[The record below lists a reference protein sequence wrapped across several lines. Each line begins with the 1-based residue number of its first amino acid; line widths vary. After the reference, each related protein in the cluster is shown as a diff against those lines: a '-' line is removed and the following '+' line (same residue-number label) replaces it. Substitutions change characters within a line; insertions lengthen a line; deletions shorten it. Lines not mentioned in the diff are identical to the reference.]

1 MICLWEELQP
11 KYIELRYNT
20 SVKKMKE
27 YKYHIGLN
35 LRIYPSDKQ
44 KKIIK
49 MNGGASRYIYNK
61 LVADNNEMYEL
72 KKSSSFSIADRNRL
86 EFLESIHKTKSNML
100 IMIPFLTQKEID
112 SDMIDNAIQNYKM
125 AWNQY
130 NKVKGASV
138 PTFHKKDNTYFY
150 KTSNHYGKIRNDGL
164 KDGSI
169 YFIDNNHINLPKIG
183 RIRFKG
189 SKKLVDKVLN
199 FPYGIRVGST
209 SIEMDNL
216 GLCYISISLASD
228 YPFYDEYDKTNSSVG
243 IDLNLSNFLADSN
256 DNIIDSPKFLKKTEA
271 KLKKEQ
277 KKLSRKYEAAK
288 KDKRKYYECKNYQD
302 QRLKVA
308 KFHKHVSN
316 QRKDFYNVL
325 ANNLVKNHDYIFAED
340 LKIRNM
346 IKNHKL
352 AKAISDSSWR
362 SFLTILEWTALKR
375 NKTFILVDPKNT
387 TQMCSICGVIS
398 DEKIILGI
406 EEWTCPHCGT
416 YHIRDINAAINIK
429 NKGLSLV

>member
-1 MICLWEELQP
+1 M
-11 KYIELRYNT
+11 KDYN
-20 SVKKMKE
+20 
-27 YKYHIGLN
+27 YHIGLK

-86 EFLESIHKTKSNML
+86 EFLESIHSSKSNML
-100 IMIPFLTQKEID
+100 IMIPFLSQKEID

-130 NKVKGASV
+130 NKVTGASV

-169 YFIDNNHINLPKIG
+169 YFMDNHHINLPKIG

-189 SKKLVDKVLN
+189 SKKLVNKILN

-228 YPFYDEYDKTNSSVG
+228 YLFYDEYDKTNSSVG
-243 IDLNLSNFLADSN
+243 IDLNLSNFLADSD
-256 DNIIDSPKFLKKTEA
+256 DNIIDSPKFLMKSEA

-308 KFHKHVSN
+308 KIHKHVSN
-316 QRKDFYNVL
+316 QRKDFHCVL
-325 ANNLVKNHDYIFAED
+325 ANNLVKNHDYIFAEN
-340 LKIRNM
+340 LKVINL
-346 IKNHKL
+346 IKNHNL
-352 AKAISDSSWR
+352 AKAIGDSSWR
-362 SFLTILEWTALKR
+362 SFLTILEWTAIKR

-387 TQMCSICGVIS
+387 TQMCSVCGVIS

-406 EEWTCPHCGT
+406 EEWTCPNCGT
-416 YHIRDINAAINIK
+416 YHIRDINSAINIK

>member
-1 MICLWEELQP
+1 M
-11 KYIELRYNT
+11 
-20 SVKKMKE
+20 KKMKD
-27 YKYHIGLN
+27 YNYHIGLK

-49 MNGGASRYIYNK
+49 LNGGASRYIYNK
-61 LVADNNEMYEL
+61 LVADNNEIYEL
-72 KKSSSFSIADRNRL
+72 KKSSSFAVADRNRL
-86 EFLESIHKTKSNML
+86 EFLESIHSSKSNML
-100 IMIPFLTQKEID
+100 IMIPFLSQKEID

-130 NKVKGASV
+130 NKVKDTSV
-138 PTFHKKDNTYFY
+138 PTFRKKDNTYSY
-150 KTSNHYGKIRNDGL
+150 KTSNHYGKVRDNGL

-189 SKKLVDKVLN
+189 SKKLVDKLLN
-199 FPYGIRVGST
+199 FPYEIRVGST

-228 YPFYDEYDKTNSSVG
+228 YPFYDEYDKTNSFLG

-256 DNIIDSPKFLKKTEA
+256 DNIIDSPEFLKKSEA

-277 KKLSRKYEAAK
+277 KRLSRKYEAAK
-288 KDKRKYYECKNYQD
+288 KDKRKYYESKNYQD

-308 KFHKHVSN
+308 KIHKHVSN

-352 AKAISDSSWR
+352 AKAISDSGWR
-362 SFLTILEWTALKR
+362 SFLVILEWTALKR
-375 NKTFILVDPKNT
+375 NKSLILVDPKNT
-387 TQMCSICGVIS
+387 TQKCSTCGTIS
-398 DEKIILGI
+398 NEKIVLGV
-406 EEWTCPHCGT
+406 EEWTCPNCGT

>member
-1 MICLWEELQP
+1 M
-11 KYIELRYNT
+11 
-20 SVKKMKE
+20 KKMKD
-27 YKYHIGLN
+27 YNYHIGLK
-35 LRIYPSDKQ
+35 LRIYPSNKQ
-44 KKIIK
+44 RKIIK
-49 MNGGASRYIYNK
+49 INGGASRYIYNK
-61 LVADNNEMYEL
+61 LVADNNEIYEL
-72 KKSSSFSIADRNRL
+72 KKSSSFSPADKDRL
-86 EFLESIHKTKSNML
+86 EFLQSIHNSKSNML
-100 IMIPFLTQKEID
+100 VMIPFLSQKEID

-125 AWNQY
+125 AWNQFR
-130 NKVKGASV
+130 KVKGASV

-169 YFIDNNHINLPKIG
+169 YFIDENHINLPKIG

-189 SKKLVDKVLN
+189 SKKLVDKLLN
-199 FPYGIRVGST
+199 FPYEIRVGST

-228 YPFYDEYDKTNSSVG
+228 YSFYDEYDKTNTSVG

-256 DNIIDSPKFLKKTEA
+256 GIIIDSPKFLKKAEA

-277 KKLSRKYEAAK
+277 RKLSRKYESAK
-288 KDKRKYYECKNYQD
+288 RDGRKYYNSQNYQE
-302 QRLKVA
+302 QKLKVA
-308 KFHKHVSN
+308 KLYKHVSN
-316 QRKDFYNVL
+316 QRKDFHCVL
-325 ANNLVKNHDYIFAED
+325 ANDLVKNHDYIFAED

-352 AKAISDSSWR
+352 AKAISDSGWR
-362 SFLTILEWTALKR
+362 SFLTILEWTAIKR

-387 TQMCSICGVIS
+387 TQTCSTCGVIS

-406 EEWTCPHCGT
+406 EEWTCPNCGKH
-416 YHIRDINAAINIK
+416 HIRDINAAINIK
-429 NKGLSLV
+429 SKGLSLV

>member
-1 MICLWEELQP
+1 M
-11 KYIELRYNT
+11 
-20 SVKKMKE
+20 KKMKD
-27 YKYHIGLN
+27 YNYHIGLK

-100 IMIPFLTQKEID
+100 IMIPFLSQKEID

-125 AWNQY
+125 AWNQFR
-130 NKVKGASV
+130 KVKGTSV
-138 PTFHKKDNTYFY
+138 PTFHKKDNTYSY
-150 KTSNHYGKIRNDGL
+150 KTSNHYSKVRDNGL

-189 SKKLVDKVLN
+189 SKKLVDKLLN
-199 FPYGIRVGST
+199 FPYEIRVGST

-228 YPFYDEYDKTNSSVG
+228 YPFYDEYDKTNLSVG
-243 IDLNLSNFLADSN
+243 IDLNLSNFLADSYG
-256 DNIIDSPKFLKKTEA
+256 NIIDSPRFLKKAES

-277 KKLSRKYEAAK
+277 KKLSRKYEASK
-288 KDKRKYYECKNYQD
+288 REGRKYYDSQNYQD

-308 KFHKHVSN
+308 KIYKHVSN

-325 ANNLVKNHDYIFAED
+325 ANNLVKNHDYIFAEN
-340 LKIRNM
+340 LKVINL
-346 IKNHKL
+346 IKNHNL
-352 AKAISDSSWR
+352 AKAISDSGWR
-362 SFLTILEWTALKR
+362 SFLTILEWTAIKR

-387 TQMCSICGVIS
+387 TQMCSTCGAIS
-398 DEKIILGI
+398 DEKIILGQEKWI
-406 EEWTCPHCGT
+406 CPHCGT

>member
-1 MICLWEELQP
+1 M
-11 KYIELRYNT
+11 
-20 SVKKMKE
+20 KKMKD
-27 YKYHIGLN
+27 YNYHIGLK

-49 MNGGASRYIYNK
+49 MNGGASSYIYNK
-61 LVADNNEMYEL
+61 LVADNNEIYEL

-86 EFLESIHKTKSNML
+86 EFLESIHKNKSNML
-100 IMIPFLTQKEID
+100 IMIPFLSQKEID

-130 NKVKGASV
+130 NKVKDTSV

-150 KTSNHYGKIRNDGL
+150 KTSNHYGKIRNNGVR
-164 KDGSI
+164 DGSI

-183 RIRFKG
+183 KIRFKG

-228 YPFYDEYDKTNSSVG
+228 YSFYDEYDKTNASIG
-243 IDLNLSNFLADSN
+243 IDLNLSNFLADS
-256 DNIIDSPKFLKKTEA
+256 DGNIIDSPKFLKKSEA

-308 KFHKHVSN
+308 KIHKRVSN

-362 SFLTILEWTALKR
+362 SFLTILEWTAIKR

-387 TQMCSICGVIS
+387 TQMCSTCGTIS
-398 DEKIILGI
+398 DKKIVLGQ

>member
-1 MICLWEELQP
+1 
-11 KYIELRYNT
+11 
-20 SVKKMKE
+20 MKE

-49 MNGGASRYIYNK
+49 INGGASRYIYNK
-61 LVADNNEMYEL
+61 LVADNNEIYEL

-86 EFLESIHKTKSNML
+86 KFLESIHQSKSNML
-100 IMIPFLTQKEID
+100 IMIPFLSQKEID

-130 NKVKGASV
+130 KKVKGSSV

-150 KTSNHYGKIRNDGL
+150 KTSNHYGKVRDNGL

-189 SKKLVDKVLN
+189 SKKLVNKILN

-228 YPFYDEYDKTNSSVG
+228 YPFYDEYDKTNTSVG

-256 DNIIDSPKFLKKTEA
+256 DNIIDSPKFLKKSEA

-288 KDKRKYYECKNYQD
+288 KDKRKYYESKNYQD

-308 KFHKHVSN
+308 KIHKHVSN
-316 QRKDFYNVL
+316 QRKEFYNVL

-340 LKIRNM
+340 LKIKNM

-352 AKAISDSSWR
+352 AKAISDSGWR
-362 SFLTILEWTALKR
+362 SFLVILEWTALKR
-375 NKTFILVDPKNT
+375 NKSLILIDPKNT
-387 TQMCSICGVIS
+387 TQMCSTCGTIS
-398 DEKIILGI
+398 DKKIVLGQ
-406 EEWTCPHCGT
+406 EEWTCLNCGT
-416 YHIRDINAAINIK
+416 HHIRDINAAINIK

>member
-1 MICLWEELQP
+1 M
-11 KYIELRYNT
+11 
-20 SVKKMKE
+20 KKMKD
-27 YKYHIGLN
+27 YNYHIGLK

-61 LVADNNEMYEL
+61 LVADNNEIYEL
-72 KKSSSFSIADRNRL
+72 KKSSSFSSADKDRL
-86 EFLESIHKTKSNML
+86 EFLQSIHNSKSNML
-100 IMIPFLTQKEID
+100 VMIPFLSQKEID

-125 AWNQY
+125 AWNQFR
-130 NKVKGASV
+130 KVKGASV
-138 PTFHKKDNTYFY
+138 PTFHKKDNTYSY
-150 KTSNHYGKIRNDGL
+150 KTSNHYGKVRDNGL

-169 YFIDNNHINLPKIG
+169 YFIDENHINLPKIG

-189 SKKLVDKVLN
+189 SKKLVNKILN
-199 FPYGIRVGST
+199 FPYEIRVGST

-228 YPFYDEYDKTNSSVG
+228 YPFHNEYVKTNSFLG

-256 DNIIDSPKFLKKTEA
+256 DNIIDSPRFLKKAES

-288 KDKRKYYECKNYQD
+288 KDKRKYYESKNYQD

-308 KFHKHVSN
+308 KIHKRVSN

-325 ANNLVKNHDYIFAED
+325 ANNLVKNHDYIFAEN
-340 LKIRNM
+340 LKVINL

-375 NKTFILVDPKNT
+375 NKTFILVDPKYT
-387 TQMCSICGVIS
+387 TQMCSNCGAIS

-406 EEWTCPHCGT
+406 EEWTCPNCGKH
-416 YHIRDINAAINIK
+416 HIRDINAAINIK

>member
-1 MICLWEELQP
+1 M
-11 KYIELRYNT
+11 
-20 SVKKMKE
+20 KKMKE

-49 MNGGASRYIYNK
+49 LNGGASRYIYNK

-86 EFLESIHKTKSNML
+86 EFLESIHNSKSNML
-100 IMIPFLTQKEID
+100 VMIPFLSQKEID
-112 SDMIDNAIQNYKM
+112 SDMICNAIQNYKM
-125 AWNQY
+125 AWNQFR
-130 NKVKGASV
+130 KVKGTSV
-138 PTFHKKDNTYFY
+138 PTFHKKDNTYSY
-150 KTSNHYGKIRNDGL
+150 KTSNHYSKVRDNGL

-183 RIRFKG
+183 KIRFKG
-189 SKKLVDKVLN
+189 SKKLINQILN
-199 FPYGIRVGST
+199 FDNEIRLGST

-228 YPFYDEYDKTNSSVG
+228 YPFHSEYVKTNSSCG
-243 IDLNLSNFLADSN
+243 IDLNLSNFLVDSYG
-256 DNIIDSPKFLKKTEA
+256 NITDSPRFLKKSEA

-277 KKLSRKYEAAK
+277 KKLS
-288 KDKRKYYECKNYQD
+288 RKYYECKNYQD

-308 KFHKHVSN
+308 KIHKHVSN

-340 LKIRNM
+340 LKIKNM
-346 IKNHKL
+346 IKNHNL
-352 AKAISDSSWR
+352 AKAISDSGWK
-362 SFLTILEWTALKR
+362 SFLTILEWTSLKR

-387 TQMCSICGVIS
+387 TQMCSTCGAIS

-406 EEWTCPHCGT
+406 EEWICPHCGT

>member
-1 MICLWEELQP
+1 M
-11 KYIELRYNT
+11 
-20 SVKKMKE
+20 KKMKD
-27 YKYHIGLN
+27 YNYHIGLK

-61 LVADNNEMYEL
+61 LVADNNEIYEL

-100 IMIPFLTQKEID
+100 VMIPFLTQKEID
-112 SDMIDNAIQNYKM
+112 SDMICNAVQNYQN

-169 YFIDNNHINLPKIG
+169 YFIDENHINLPKIG

-228 YPFYDEYDKTNSSVG
+228 YPFYDECDKTNTSIG

-256 DNIIDSPKFLKKTEA
+256 DNIIDSPKFLKKSEA
-271 KLKKEQ
+271 KLRKEQ

-308 KFHKHVSN
+308 KIYKHVSN
-316 QRKDFYNVL
+316 QRKEFYNVL
-325 ANNLVKNHDYIFAED
+325 ANDLVKNHDYIFAED
-340 LKIRNM
+340 LKIKNM

-352 AKAISDSSWR
+352 AKAISDSGWR
-362 SFLTILEWTALKR
+362 SFLTILEWTAIKR

-387 TQMCSICGVIS
+387 TQMCSVCGVIS

-406 EEWTCPHCGT
+406 EEWTCPNCGKH
-416 YHIRDINAAINIK
+416 HIRDINAAINIK

>member
-1 MICLWEELQP
+1 M
-11 KYIELRYNT
+11 KDYN
-20 SVKKMKE
+20 
-27 YKYHIGLN
+27 YHIGLK

-61 LVADNNEMYEL
+61 LVADNNEIFKL
-72 KKSSSFSIADRNRL
+72 KKSSSFSPVDKDRL
-86 EFLESIHKTKSNML
+86 EFLQSIHSSKSNTL
-100 IMIPFLTQKEID
+100 VMIPFLSQKEID

-125 AWNQY
+125 AWNQFR
-130 NKVKGASV
+130 KVKGTSV
-138 PTFHKKDNTYFY
+138 PTFHKKDNTYSY
-150 KTSNHYGKIRNDGL
+150 KTSNHYGKVRDNGL

-183 RIRFKG
+183 KIRFKG
-189 SKKLVDKVLN
+189 SKKLVDKILN
-199 FPYGIRVGST
+199 FNHEIRLGSV
-209 SIEMDNL
+209 SIEKDNL

-228 YPFYDEYDKTNSSVG
+228 YPFYDEYDKTNSSLG
-243 IDLNLSNFLADSN
+243 IDLNLSNFLADSD
-256 DNIIDSPKFLKKTEA
+256 DNIIDSPKFLKKSDA

-277 KKLSRKYEAAK
+277 RKLSRKYEASK
-288 KDKRKYYECKNYQD
+288 KGEYKYYECKNYQD

-308 KFHKHVSN
+308 KIYKHVSN

-325 ANNLVKNHDYIFAED
+325 ANNLVKNHDYIFAEN
-340 LKIRNM
+340 LKVINL

-362 SFLTILEWTALKR
+362 SFLTILEWTAIKR

-387 TQMCSICGVIS
+387 TQTCSVCGVIS
-398 DEKIILGI
+398 DEKIILGQ
-406 EEWTCPHCGT
+406 EEWTCPNCGT
-416 YHIRDINAAINIK
+416 HHIRDINAAINIK

>member
-1 MICLWEELQP
+1 MKDYNYHICL
-11 KYIELRYNT
+11 K
-20 SVKKMKE
+20 
-27 YKYHIGLN
+27 

-100 IMIPFLTQKEID
+100 VMIPFLTQKEID
-112 SDMIDNAIQNYKM
+112 SDMICNAVQNYKM

-130 NKVKGASV
+130 KKVKGASV

-169 YFIDNNHINLPKIG
+169 YFIDENHINLPKIG

-199 FPYGIRVGST
+199 FPYGIRAGST

-228 YPFYDEYDKTNSSVG
+228 YPFYDEYDKTNSSIG

-256 DNIIDSPKFLKKTEA
+256 DNIIDSPKFLKKSEA

-302 QRLKVA
+302 QRFKVA
-308 KFHKHVSN
+308 KIHKHVSN

-340 LKIRNM
+340 LKIKNM

-352 AKAISDSSWR
+352 AKAISHSGWR
-362 SFLTILEWTALKR
+362 SFLTILEWTAIKR

-387 TQMCSICGVIS
+387 TQMCSACGVIS

-406 EEWTCPHCGT
+406 EEWTCPNCGKH
-416 YHIRDINAAINIK
+416 HIRDINAAINIK
-429 NKGLSLV
+429 SKGLSLV

>member
-1 MICLWEELQP
+1 M
-11 KYIELRYNT
+11 
-20 SVKKMKE
+20 KKMKE

-86 EFLESIHKTKSNML
+86 EFLESIHKNKSNML
-100 IMIPFLTQKEID
+100 IMIPFLSQKEID

-130 NKVKGASV
+130 KKVKDTSV

-150 KTSNHYGKIRNDGL
+150 KTSNHYGKIRNNGVR
-164 KDGSI
+164 DGSI

-183 RIRFKG
+183 KIRFKG
-189 SKKLVDKVLN
+189 SKKLVNKVLN
-199 FPYGIRVGST
+199 FPYEIRVGST

-228 YPFYDEYDKTNSSVG
+228 YPFHDAYTKNNSYCG

-256 DNIIDSPKFLKKTEA
+256 DNIIDSPKFLMKSEA

-277 KKLSRKYEAAK
+277 RKLSRKYEAAK
-288 KDKRKYYECKNYQD
+288 KDKRKYYESKNYQD

-308 KFHKHVSN
+308 KIYKRVSN

-325 ANNLVKNHDYIFAED
+325 ANNLVKNHDYIFAEY

-352 AKAISDSSWR
+352 AKAISDSGWR

-375 NKTFILVDPKNT
+375 NKSLILIDPKNT
-387 TQMCSICGVIS
+387 TQTCSICGVIS
-398 DEKIILGI
+398 DEKIILGM
-406 EEWTCPHCGT
+406 EEWICPNCGT

>member
-1 MICLWEELQP
+1 M
-11 KYIELRYNT
+11 
-20 SVKKMKE
+20 KKMKD
-27 YKYHIGLN
+27 YNYHIGLK

-61 LVADNNEMYEL
+61 LVADNNEIYEL

-100 IMIPFLTQKEID
+100 IMIPFLSQKEID
-112 SDMIDNAIQNYKM
+112 SDMICNAVQNYQN

-130 NKVKGASV
+130 KKVKGASV

-169 YFIDNNHINLPKIG
+169 YFIDENHINLPKIG

-228 YPFYDEYDKTNSSVG
+228 YPFYDEYDKTNASIG

-256 DNIIDSPKFLKKTEA
+256 DNIIDSPKFLKKSEA

-277 KKLSRKYEAAK
+277 KKLSRKFEAAK

-308 KFHKHVSN
+308 KIYKHVSN

-340 LKIRNM
+340 LKIKNM

-352 AKAISDSSWR
+352 AKAISDSGWR
-362 SFLTILEWTALKR
+362 SFLVILEWTAIKR
-375 NKTFILVDPKNT
+375 NKTFILVDPKYT
-387 TQMCSICGVIS
+387 TQTCSTCGVIS

-406 EEWTCPHCGT
+406 EEWTCLNCGKH
-416 YHIRDINAAINIK
+416 HIRDINAAINIK

>member
-1 MICLWEELQP
+1 M
-11 KYIELRYNT
+11 
-20 SVKKMKE
+20 KKMKD
-27 YKYHIGLN
+27 YNYHIGLK

-61 LVADNNEMYEL
+61 LVADNNEIYEL
-72 KKSSSFSIADRNRL
+72 KKSSSFSIAYRNRL

-100 IMIPFLTQKEID
+100 IMIPFLSQKEID

-189 SKKLVDKVLN
+189 SKKLVDKLLN
-199 FPYGIRVGST
+199 FPYEIRVGST

-228 YPFYDEYDKTNSSVG
+228 YPFYDEYDKTNTSVG

-256 DNIIDSPKFLKKTEA
+256 DNIIDSPKFLMKSEA

-277 KKLSRKYEAAK
+277 CKLSRKYEAAK
-288 KDKRKYYECKNYQD
+288 KDKRKYYESKNYQD

-308 KFHKHVSN
+308 KIYKHVSN
-316 QRKDFYNVL
+316 QRKDFHCVL
-325 ANNLVKNHDYIFAED
+325 ANNLVKNHDYIFAEN
-340 LKIRNM
+340 LKVINL

-352 AKAISDSSWR
+352 VKAISDSSWR

-375 NKTFILVDPKNT
+375 NKSLILVDPKNT
-387 TQMCSICGVIS
+387 TQKCSTCGVIS

-406 EEWTCPHCGT
+406 EEWTCPNCGKH
-416 YHIRDINAAINIK
+416 HIRDINAAINIK
-429 NKGLSLV
+429 SKGLSLV

>member
-1 MICLWEELQP
+1 M
-11 KYIELRYNT
+11 
-20 SVKKMKE
+20 KKMKD
-27 YKYHIGLN
+27 YNYHIGLK

-49 MNGGASRYIYNK
+49 INGGASRYIYNK

-72 KKSSSFSIADRNRL
+72 KKTAIFSVADKDRL
-86 EFLESIHKTKSNML
+86 EFLQSIHNSKSNTL
-100 IMIPFLTQKEID
+100 VMIPFLTQKEID

-125 AWNQY
+125 AWNQFR
-130 NKVKGASV
+130 KVKGTSV
-138 PTFHKKDNTYFY
+138 PTFHKKDNTYSY

-183 RIRFKG
+183 KIRFKG
-189 SKKLVDKVLN
+189 SKKLVDKILN
-199 FPYGIRVGST
+199 FNHEIRIGST

-243 IDLNLSNFLADSN
+243 IDLNLSNFLADSYS
-256 DNIIDSPKFLKKTEA
+256 NIIDSPRFLKKAES

-277 KKLSRKYEAAK
+277 KKLSRKYESAK
-288 KDKRKYYECKNYQD
+288 REGRKYYDSQNYQE
-302 QRLKVA
+302 QKLKVA
-308 KFHKHVSN
+308 KIHKHISN
-316 QRKDFYNVL
+316 QRKDFHCVL
-325 ANNLVKNHDYIFAED
+325 ANNLVKNHDYIFAEN
-340 LKIRNM
+340 LKVINL

-362 SFLTILEWTALKR
+362 SFLTILEWTAIKR

-387 TQMCSICGVIS
+387 TQMCSTCSVIS
-398 DEKIILGI
+398 DEKIILGQEKWI
-406 EEWTCPHCGT
+406 CPHCGT
-416 YHIRDINAAINIK
+416 YHIRDINAAMNIK

>member
-1 MICLWEELQP
+1 M
-11 KYIELRYNT
+11 KDYNH
-20 SVKKMKE
+20 
-27 YKYHIGLN
+27 HIGLK

-61 LVADNNEMYEL
+61 LVADNNKMYEL

-100 IMIPFLTQKEID
+100 IMIPFLSQKEID

-130 NKVKGASV
+130 NKVKDTSV

-169 YFIDNNHINLPKIG
+169 YFIDENHINLPKIG

-189 SKKLVDKVLN
+189 SKKLVNKLLN
-199 FPYGIRVGST
+199 FPYEIRVGST

-228 YPFYDEYDKTNSSVG
+228 YPFYDEYDKTNTSVG

-256 DNIIDSPKFLKKTEA
+256 DNIIDSPKFLMKSEA

-277 KKLSRKYEAAK
+277 RKLSRKYEAAK
-288 KDKRKYYECKNYQD
+288 KDKRKYYESKNYQD

-308 KFHKHVSN
+308 KIYKRVSN

-325 ANNLVKNHDYIFAED
+325 ANNLVKNHDYIFAEY

-352 AKAISDSSWR
+352 AKAISDSGWR

-387 TQMCSICGVIS
+387 TQTCSTCGVIS

-406 EEWTCPHCGT
+406 EEWTCPNCGKH
-416 YHIRDINAAINIK
+416 HIRDINAAINIK
-429 NKGLSLV
+429 SKGLSLV

>member
-1 MICLWEELQP
+1 M
-11 KYIELRYNT
+11 
-20 SVKKMKE
+20 KKMKD
-27 YKYHIGLN
+27 YNYHIGLK

-49 MNGGASRYIYNK
+49 INGGASRYIYNK
-61 LVADNNEMYEL
+61 LVADNNEIYEL

-86 EFLESIHKTKSNML
+86 KFLESIHQSKSNML

-130 NKVKGASV
+130 KKVKGSSV

-150 KTSNHYGKIRNDGL
+150 KTSNHYGKVRDNGL

-189 SKKLVDKVLN
+189 SKKLVNKILN
-199 FPYGIRVGST
+199 FPYEIRVGST

-256 DNIIDSPKFLKKTEA
+256 DNIIDSPKFLKKSEA

-277 KKLSRKYEAAK
+277 KKLSRKYESAK
-288 KDKRKYYECKNYQD
+288 KDKRKYYESKNYQD

-308 KFHKHVSN
+308 KIYKHVSN

-325 ANNLVKNHDYIFAED
+325 ANYLVKNHDYIFAED
-340 LKIRNM
+340 LKIKNM

-352 AKAISDSSWR
+352 AKAISDSGWR
-362 SFLTILEWTALKR
+362 SFLVILEWTALKR
-375 NKTFILVDPKNT
+375 NKSLILIDPKNT
-387 TQMCSICGVIS
+387 TQMCSVCGVIS

-406 EEWTCPHCGT
+406 EEWTCPNCGKH
-416 YHIRDINAAINIK
+416 HIRDINAAINIK

>member
-1 MICLWEELQP
+1 M
-11 KYIELRYNT
+11 KDYN
-20 SVKKMKE
+20 
-27 YKYHIGLN
+27 YHIGLK

-49 MNGGASRYIYNK
+49 MNGGASSYIYNK
-61 LVADNNEMYEL
+61 LVADNNEIYEL

-86 EFLESIHKTKSNML
+86 EFLQSIHQSKSNML
-100 IMIPFLTQKEID
+100 VMIPFLSQKEID

-125 AWNQY
+125 AWNQFR
-130 NKVKGASV
+130 KVKGASV
-138 PTFHKKDNTYFY
+138 PTFHKKDNTCFY
-150 KTSNHYGKIRNDGL
+150 KTSNHYGKIRDNGL

-169 YFIDNNHINLPKIG
+169 YFMDNHHINLPKIG

-228 YPFYDEYDKTNSSVG
+228 YSFYDEYDKTNASIG
-243 IDLNLSNFLADSN
+243 IDLNLSNFLADS
-256 DNIIDSPKFLKKTEA
+256 DGNIIDSPKFLKKSEA

-308 KFHKHVSN
+308 KIHKRVSN

-362 SFLTILEWTALKR
+362 SFLTILEWTAIKR

-387 TQMCSICGVIS
+387 TQTCSVCGVIS

-406 EEWTCPHCGT
+406 EEWTCPNCGT

>member
-1 MICLWEELQP
+1 M
-11 KYIELRYNT
+11 
-20 SVKKMKE
+20 KKMKD
-27 YKYHIGLN
+27 YNHHIGLK

-100 IMIPFLTQKEID
+100 IMIPFLSQKEID

-130 NKVKGASV
+130 KKVKGTSV

-150 KTSNHYGKIRNDGL
+150 KTSNHYGKIRDNGL

-189 SKKLVDKVLN
+189 SKKLVNKLLN
-199 FPYGIRVGST
+199 FPYEIRVGST

-228 YPFYDEYDKTNSSVG
+228 YPFYDEYDKTNTSVG

-256 DNIIDSPKFLKKTEA
+256 DNIIDSPKFLMKSEA

-288 KDKRKYYECKNYQD
+288 KDKRKYYESKNYQD

-308 KFHKHVSN
+308 KIYKRVSN

-325 ANNLVKNHDYIFAED
+325 ANNLVKNHDYIFAEY

-352 AKAISDSSWR
+352 AKAISDSGWR

-375 NKTFILVDPKNT
+375 NKSLILIDPKNT
-387 TQMCSICGVIS
+387 TQTCSICGVIS
-398 DEKIILGI
+398 DEKIILGM
-406 EEWTCPHCGT
+406 EEWICPNCGT

>member
-1 MICLWEELQP
+1 M
-11 KYIELRYNT
+11 
-20 SVKKMKE
+20 KKMKD
-27 YKYHIGLN
+27 YNHHIGLK

-49 MNGGASRYIYNK
+49 LNGGASRYIYNK

-100 IMIPFLTQKEID
+100 IMIPFLSQKEID

-130 NKVKGASV
+130 NKVKDTSV

-150 KTSNHYGKIRNDGL
+150 KTSNHYGKTRNDGL

-189 SKKLVDKVLN
+189 SKKLVNKLLN
-199 FPYGIRVGST
+199 FPYEIRVGST

-228 YPFYDEYDKTNSSVG
+228 YSFYDEYDKTNTSVG
-243 IDLNLSNFLADSN
+243 IDLNLSNFLADSD
-256 DNIIDSPKFLKKTEA
+256 DNIIDSPEFLKKSEA

-277 KKLSRKYEAAK
+277 KKLSRKYESAK
-288 KDKRKYYECKNYQD
+288 KDKRKYYESKNYQE

-308 KFHKHVSN
+308 KIHKHVSN

-325 ANNLVKNHDYIFAED
+325 ANNLVKNHDYIFAEN
-340 LKIRNM
+340 LKVINL

-352 AKAISDSSWR
+352 AKAISDSGWR

-375 NKTFILVDPKNT
+375 NKSLILIDPKNT
-387 TQMCSICGVIS
+387 TQTCSICGVIS
-398 DEKIILGI
+398 DEKIILGM
-406 EEWTCPHCGT
+406 EEWICPNCGT

>member
-1 MICLWEELQP
+1 M
-11 KYIELRYNT
+11 
-20 SVKKMKE
+20 KKMKE

-49 MNGGASRYIYNK
+49 LNGGASRYIYNK

-100 IMIPFLTQKEID
+100 IMIPFLSQKEID

-125 AWNQY
+125 AWNQFR
-130 NKVKGASV
+130 KVKGTSV
-138 PTFHKKDNTYFY
+138 PTFHKKDNTYSY
-150 KTSNHYGKIRNDGL
+150 KTSNHYSKVRDNGL

-183 RIRFKG
+183 KIRFKG
-189 SKKLVDKVLN
+189 SKKLINQILN
-199 FPYGIRVGST
+199 FDNEIRLGST

-228 YPFYDEYDKTNSSVG
+228 YPFHSEYVKTNSSCG
-243 IDLNLSNFLADSN
+243 IDLNLSNFLVDSYG
-256 DNIIDSPKFLKKTEA
+256 NITDSPRFLKKSEA

-277 KKLSRKYEAAK
+277 KKLS
-288 KDKRKYYECKNYQD
+288 RKYYECKNYQD

-308 KFHKHVSN
+308 KIHKHVSN

>member
-1 MICLWEELQP
+1 M
-11 KYIELRYNT
+11 KDYNH
-20 SVKKMKE
+20 
-27 YKYHIGLN
+27 HIGLK

-61 LVADNNEMYEL
+61 LVADNNEIYEL

-100 IMIPFLTQKEID
+100 VMIPFLTQKEID
-112 SDMIDNAIQNYKM
+112 SDMICNAVQNYQN

-169 YFIDNNHINLPKIG
+169 YFIDENHINLPKIG

-228 YPFYDEYDKTNSSVG
+228 YPFYDEYDKTNTSVG

-256 DNIIDSPKFLKKTEA
+256 DNIIDSPKFLMKSEA

-277 KKLSRKYEAAK
+277 RKLSRKYEAAK

-308 KFHKHVSN
+308 KIYKHVSN
-316 QRKDFYNVL
+316 QRKEFYNVL
-325 ANNLVKNHDYIFAED
+325 ANDLVKNHDYIFAED
-340 LKIRNM
+340 LKIKNM

-352 AKAISDSSWR
+352 AKAISDSGWR

-375 NKTFILVDPKNT
+375 NKSLILIDPKNT
-387 TQMCSICGVIS
+387 TQTCSICGVIS
-398 DEKIILGI
+398 DEKIILGM
-406 EEWTCPHCGT
+406 EEWICPNCGT

>member
-1 MICLWEELQP
+1 M
-11 KYIELRYNT
+11 
-20 SVKKMKE
+20 KKMKD
-27 YKYHIGLN
+27 YNYHIGLK

-86 EFLESIHKTKSNML
+86 EFLQSIHQSKSNML
-100 IMIPFLTQKEID
+100 VMIPFLSQKEID

-130 NKVKGASV
+130 KKVKGSSV
-138 PTFHKKDNTYFY
+138 PTFHKRDNTYSY
-150 KTSNHYGKIRNDGL
+150 KTSNHYKKVRDNGL

-169 YFIDNNHINLPKIG
+169 YFIDENHINLPKIG

-189 SKKLVDKVLN
+189 SKKLVNKILN
-199 FPYGIRVGST
+199 FPYEIRVGST

-256 DNIIDSPKFLKKTEA
+256 DNIIDSPKFLKKSEA

-277 KKLSRKYEAAK
+277 KKLSRKYESAK
-288 KDKRKYYECKNYQD
+288 KDKRKYYECKNYQE

-308 KFHKHVSN
+308 KLYKHVSN

-325 ANNLVKNHDYIFAED
+325 ANYLVKNHDYIFAEN
-340 LKIRNM
+340 LKVINL

-362 SFLTILEWTALKR
+362 SFLTILEWTAIKR

-387 TQMCSICGVIS
+387 TQMCSTCGTIS
-398 DEKIILGI
+398 DKKIVLGQ

-429 NKGLSLV
+429 NKGLSLA

>member
-1 MICLWEELQP
+1 M
-11 KYIELRYNT
+11 
-20 SVKKMKE
+20 KKMKD
-27 YKYHIGLN
+27 YNYHIGLK

-100 IMIPFLTQKEID
+100 IMIPFLSQKEID
-112 SDMIDNAIQNYKM
+112 SDMIDNTIQNYKM

-169 YFIDNNHINLPKIG
+169 YFIDENHINLPKIG

-228 YPFYDEYDKTNSSVG
+228 YPFYDECDKTNTSIG

-256 DNIIDSPKFLKKTEA
+256 DNIIDSPKFLKKSEA

-308 KFHKHVSN
+308 KNHKRVSN

-325 ANNLVKNHDYIFAED
+325 ANDLVKNHDYIFAED
-340 LKIRNM
+340 LKIKNM

-352 AKAISDSSWR
+352 AKAISDSGWR
-362 SFLTILEWTALKR
+362 SFLVILEWTA
-375 NKTFILVDPKNT
+375 
-387 TQMCSICGVIS
+387 
-398 DEKIILGI
+398 
-406 EEWTCPHCGT
+406 
-416 YHIRDINAAINIK
+416 IK
-429 NKGLSLV
+429 

>member
-1 MICLWEELQP
+1 
-11 KYIELRYNT
+11 
-20 SVKKMKE
+20 MKE

-72 KKSSSFSIADRNRL
+72 KKSSSFSSADKDRL
-86 EFLESIHKTKSNML
+86 EFLQSIHNSKSNML
-100 IMIPFLTQKEID
+100 VMIPFLSQKEID
-112 SDMIDNAIQNYKM
+112 SDMICNAIQNYKM
-125 AWNQY
+125 AWNQFR
-130 NKVKGASV
+130 KVKGTSV
-138 PTFHKKDNTYFY
+138 PTFHKKDNTYSY
-150 KTSNHYGKIRNDGL
+150 KTSNHYSKVRDNGL

-183 RIRFKG
+183 KIRFKG
-189 SKKLVDKVLN
+189 SKKLINQILN
-199 FPYGIRVGST
+199 FDNEIRLGST

-228 YPFYDEYDKTNSSVG
+228 YPFHDAYTKNNSYCG
-243 IDLNLSNFLADSN
+243 IDLNLSNFLVDSYG
-256 DNIIDSPKFLKKTEA
+256 NITDSPRFLKKSEA

-277 KKLSRKYEAAK
+277 KKLS
-288 KDKRKYYECKNYQD
+288 RKYYECKNYQD

-308 KFHKHVSN
+308 KIHKHVSN

-340 LKIRNM
+340 LKIKNM
-346 IKNHKL
+346 IKNHNL

-362 SFLTILEWTALKR
+362 SFLTILEWTAIKR

-387 TQMCSICGVIS
+387 TQMCSTCGTIS
-398 DEKIILGI
+398 DKKIVLGQ
-406 EEWTCPHCGT
+406 EEWTCPNCGT

>member
-1 MICLWEELQP
+1 
-11 KYIELRYNT
+11 
-20 SVKKMKE
+20 MKD
-27 YKYHIGLN
+27 YKYYIGLN

-61 LVADNNEMYEL
+61 LVADNNEIYEL

-86 EFLESIHKTKSNML
+86 EFLESIHQSKSNML
-100 IMIPFLTQKEID
+100 VMIPFLSQKEID

-125 AWNQY
+125 AWNQFR
-130 NKVKGASV
+130 KVKGTSV
-138 PTFHKKDNTYFY
+138 PTFHKRDNTYSY
-150 KTSNHYGKIRNDGL
+150 KTSNHYSKVKDNGL

-183 RIRFKG
+183 KIRFKG
-189 SKKLVDKVLN
+189 SKKIIDKILN
-199 FPYGIRVGST
+199 FPYEIRVGST

-228 YPFYDEYDKTNSSVG
+228 YPFHDAYTKNNSYCG
-243 IDLNLSNFLADSN
+243 IDLNLSNFLVDSYG
-256 DNIIDSPKFLKKTEA
+256 NITDSPKFLKKSEA

-277 KKLSRKYEAAK
+277 KKLSRKFEAAK

-308 KFHKHVSN
+308 KIYKHVSN

-325 ANNLVKNHDYIFAED
+325 ANNLVKNHDYIFAEY

-352 AKAISDSSWR
+352 AKAISDSGWR
-362 SFLTILEWTALKR
+362 SFLTILEWTAIKR

-387 TQMCSICGVIS
+387 TQMCSTCGTIS
-398 DEKIILGI
+398 DKKIVLGQ

>member
-1 MICLWEELQP
+1 M
-11 KYIELRYNT
+11 KDYN
-20 SVKKMKE
+20 
-27 YKYHIGLN
+27 YHIGLK

-49 MNGGASRYIYNK
+49 LNGGASRYIYNK

-72 KKSSSFSIADRNRL
+72 KKSSSFSVADINRL
-86 EFLESIHKTKSNML
+86 EFLESIHSSKSNML

-130 NKVKGASV
+130 NKVKDTSV

-150 KTSNHYGKIRNDGL
+150 KTSNHYGKIRNNGVR
-164 KDGSI
+164 DGSI

-189 SKKLVDKVLN
+189 SKKLVGKVLN
-199 FPYGIRVGST
+199 FPYEIRVGST

-228 YPFYDEYDKTNSSVG
+228 YPFYDEYDKTNSSIG

-256 DNIIDSPKFLKKTEA
+256 DNIIDSPKFLKKSEA

-288 KDKRKYYECKNYQD
+288 KDKRKYYECKNYQE

-308 KFHKHVSN
+308 KIHKHVSN

-362 SFLTILEWTALKR
+362 SFLTILEWTAIKR

-387 TQMCSICGVIS
+387 TQTCSTCGVIS

-406 EEWTCPHCGT
+406 EEWTCPNCGT
-416 YHIRDINAAINIK
+416 HHIRDINAAINIK